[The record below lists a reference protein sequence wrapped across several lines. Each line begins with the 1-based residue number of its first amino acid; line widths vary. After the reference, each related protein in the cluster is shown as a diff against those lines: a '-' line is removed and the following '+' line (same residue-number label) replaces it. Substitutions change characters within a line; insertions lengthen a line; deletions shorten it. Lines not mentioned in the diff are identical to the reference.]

1 MKDLQEI
8 LPVTTVKKNLLEII
22 KRMEKLDEVVAITRN
37 GVPVSVMMPFDRY
50 EGLLETIEI
59 LSDPRTMKVLK
70 QSMKDFE
77 RGRTVGHKEVWED

>member
-8 LPVTTVKKNLLEII
+8 LPITKVKKDLLEII

-37 GVPVSVMMPFDRY
+37 GVPVSVMMPFERY

-59 LSDPRTMKVLK
+59 LSDSKTMKLLK

-77 RGRTVGHKEVWED
+77 GGRTVSHKEVWKD

>member
-37 GVPVSVMMPFDRY
+37 GIPVSVMMPFERY
-50 EGLLETIEI
+50 EGLLETVEI
-59 LSDPRTMKVLK
+59 LSDPKTMKILK
-70 QSMKDFE
+70 QSLKDFE
-77 RGRTVGHKEVWED
+77 SGRTVSHKEVWKD